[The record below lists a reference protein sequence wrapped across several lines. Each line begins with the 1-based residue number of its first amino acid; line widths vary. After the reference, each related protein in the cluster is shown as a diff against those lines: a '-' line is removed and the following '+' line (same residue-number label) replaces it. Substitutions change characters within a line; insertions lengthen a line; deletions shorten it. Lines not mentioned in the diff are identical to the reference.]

1 MLLFEEIIANRFQA
15 AKLTLQ
21 HANVFAKMGLHIVS
35 SQDFCSFC
43 FLSFFLSEIVQ
54 LFFFCAHSH
63 LKFFFYPT
71 SPLELRIIYYG
82 SVHEMRKT
90 LLFHQH
96 TFLDSK
102 LMLMSIIN
110 KLYKALYFEEF
121 VQFE

>member
-1 MLLFEEIIANRFQA
+1 MSLYDKRPLIPRNSRIHLSIA
-15 AKLTLQ
+15 
-21 HANVFAKMGLHIVS
+21 FALHIVAT
-35 SQDFCSFC
+35 
-43 FLSFFLSEIVQ
+43 I
-54 LFFFCAHSH
+54 FFCAHSH

-90 LLFHQH
+90 LLFRQN

-121 VQFE
+121 KQFEKFEQFEIKIV